1 MDKIAQ
7 ISKWQ
12 RVLSKPGVCCI
23 IKLSIII
30 YEIMEVLQILISVNT
45 HGNWC
50 ICQVYPIQMD
60 VGCFIPL

>member
-1 MDKIAQ
+1 MDKIAEV
-7 ISKWQ
+7 SKWQ

-50 ICQVYPIQMD
+50 ICQVYPI
-60 VGCFIPL
+60 